1 MKSIYKYLI
10 VPFCLVAALCLAV
23 GCSEEYKYDT
33 DYSSYDN
40 VSLKINLVDE
50 NDVLSVKL
58 ANKTHAITIAVTPED
73 VFIDSKA
80 YIYEVKDASIASVAD
95 DGMITLLKVG
105 TTTLTAKFRGNQEIS
120 TSCTLEVQPTFVSE
134 LKVTGTDIR
143 VEEGKELDLA
153 QFVVAIPSD
162 ADNQI
167 LRYEVKAGSEELA
180 EIAEGSSV
188 VKALRKGTAT
198 IVVSTTDGSEL
209 STEMTVEVTGKI
221 PVERIDLNNAAN
233 LNGKNA
239 PVGQVFNLGALVTV
253 YPSNAS
259 EQTLA
264 FELVAGNAEVDENGV
279 VRTTG
284 EGEVE
289 IKISAT
295 DEFQEAT
302 PQTIKF
308 TVDPSLTL
316 FERSLWFVDTSI
328 VYANG
333 KNYTTDKAT
342 GNPEHAIDGNNSTYL
357 ALTKP
362 GKKFNE
368 EVTPAGHVL
377 FFVVDMKAA
386 QDFNYF
392 KFRHRDNNKNFQI
405 YKISMYGSNDNEN
418 YTVIQEDIVIG
429 PREDKES
436 LEIEQSVAPQ
446 SKYRYIKVE
455 FKDWNKD
462 AGLNVCVAEFNV
474 GKK

>member
-10 VPFCLVAALCLAV
+10 VPFCLIAALCLAV

-50 NDVLSVKL
+50 NNVLSVKL
-58 ANKTHAITIAVTPED
+58 ANKTHALTIAVTPED

-143 VEEGKELDLA
+143 VEEEKELDLA

-167 LRYEVKAGSEELA
+167 LRYEVKAGSEDLV

-188 VKALRKGTAT
+188 VKALSKGTAT

-209 STEMTVEVTGKI
+209 STEMTVEVTGRI

-233 LNGKNA
+233 LNGKKA

-264 FELVAGNAEVDENGV
+264 YELVAGNAVVDENGV

-295 DEFQEAT
+295 DEFQEAV

-308 TVDPSLTL
+308 TVDASLTL

-333 KNYTTDKAT
+333 KNYTTDNAT

-362 GKKFNE
+362 GKKYNE
-368 EVTPAGHVL
+368 EATPAGHVL
-377 FFVVDMKAA
+377 FFVVDMKGE
-386 QDFNYF
+386 QEFNYF
-392 KFRHRDNNKNFQI
+392 KFRHRNNNKNFQI

-418 YTVIQEDIVIG
+418 YTVIQEDIVLG
-429 PREDKES
+429 PKVDKEP

-446 SKYRYIKVE
+446 KYRYIKVE

-462 AGLNVCVAEFNV
+462 AGTNVCVAEFNV

>member
-259 EQTLA
+259 EQKLA
-264 FELVAGNAEVDENGV
+264 YELVAGNAEVDENGV

-377 FFVVDMKAA
+377 FFVVDMKEA

-429 PREDKES
+429 PREGKES

-455 FKDWNKD
+455 FKDWYKD

>member
-50 NDVLSVKL
+50 NNVLSVKL
-58 ANKTHAITIAVTPED
+58 ANGTHAITIAVTPED

-134 LKVTGTDIR
+134 LKVTSTDIR

-153 QFVVAIPSD
+153 PFVVAIPSD
-162 ADNQI
+162 ADNRN
-167 LRYEVKAGSEELA
+167 LRYEVKAGSEDLV

-188 VKALRKGTAT
+188 VKALNKGTAT

-233 LNGKNA
+233 LNGKKA

-264 FELVAGNAEVDENGV
+264 YELVAGNAEVDENGV

-446 SKYRYIKVE
+446 SNYRYIKVE

>member
-233 LNGKNA
+233 LNGKKA

-264 FELVAGNAEVDENGV
+264 YELVAGNAEVDENGV

-289 IKISAT
+289 IRISAT

-308 TVDPSLTL
+308 TVDASLTL

-368 EVTPAGHVL
+368 EVTPADHVL
-377 FFVVDMKAA
+377 FFVVDMKEA

-418 YTVIQEDIVIG
+418 YAVIQEDIVLG
-429 PREDKES
+429 PREGKES
-436 LEIEQSVAPQ
+436 LEIEQSVAPL

-455 FKDWNKD
+455 FKDWNKN
-462 AGLNVCVAEFNV
+462 AGTNVCVAEFNV